1 MNVVGETW
9 GYLLVIELW
18 TCGIWFVWCFLC
30 HRECHEFRLHRN
42 IAFWKVVSYCGLEG
56 GVFGGIEIKEDLRAV
71 NGLLLI
77 LSCYS
82 LNICLIGF

>member
-1 MNVVGETW
+1 MDLW
-9 GYLLVIELW
+9 YLVCLVFN
-18 TCGIWFVWCFLC
+18 GLC

-77 LSCYS
+77 SSCYS